1 MVKAPYNSLLD
12 VPEVVAAIDDNIMG
26 SQGTPRTP
34 MFLAVGHA
42 GPIGDTVMI
51 TGDVQGLAYG
61 YCGRGVDVQYA
72 QYDGLT
78 HSDVFPVFEAQS
90 LQFLTE
96 RFSGGPT
103 RSNCVTIPPGNA
115 LTPTS

>member
-1 MVKAPYNSLLD
+1 
-12 VPEVVAAIDDNIMG
+12 
-26 SQGTPRTP
+26 

-42 GPIGDTVMI
+42 DPIGDTVMI

-78 HSDVFPVFEAQS
+78 HSDAFPVFEAQS

-103 RSNCVTIPPGNA
+103 HSNCVTIPPGNA